1 MIVAFLFCVVDDEGI
16 KLTADV
22 LATCLLVDTEVV
34 NIKCFDSVKDMTFLL
49 FEGFQKDIALDLI
62 IGNGDKDRTLRII

>member
-1 MIVAFLFCVVDDEGI
+1 MIICPDIQGHMIVAFLFCVVDDEGI

-34 NIKCFDSVKDMTFLL
+34 NIKCFDSVKDMTFLKCKL
-49 FEGFQKDIALDLI
+49 TMNCAKNL
-62 IGNGDKDRTLRII
+62 NSLR